1 MEQVYDSASSGIN
14 NLFSLIT
21 GIIMAVVVIIALII
35 FIKVCYKKVPPNQAF
50 IISGFHKKPRV
61 VSGRATFTI
70 PIIQRIDR
78 LNLGLIQ
85 SNIVTSAPVP
95 TADFIEV
102 SVSAVVN
109 FQISADQEQLDKA
122 TRNFLN
128 FSKEEISK
136 IASEV
141 LEGSM
146 REIIGQMLI
155 KDMVTDRETFNA
167 RVIQTAK
174 PDLNN
179 MGLDLIS
186 FNVQNFQ
193 DERGVIDKLGMD
205 QTAQITRDAA
215 IAKIEADR
223 EVELKNAEARDVTNA
238 RNTDADRAIAER
250 EQELAVTKAKLQI
263 EQDTKKAEADLA
275 YQIQTETKTREL
287 EIAKQEAAIAK
298 QEKEIEL
305 KEREVL
311 ITERKLEAE
320 IKKTSEADRYA
331 KEQAAEAALFE
342 VKKRSEAEKAQA
354 DAERYKQEAN
364 AEAQAALGRAEASV
378 IEAKGGAEA
387 KSNELQGL
395 AIANALKEQ
404 ADAYNSM
411 QNPYALLEKYIEMLP
426 LVAEAIAEPLSRVGN
441 ITMYGEG
448 NVANLVE
455 ETTRSTTQLNSA
467 ISDSLG
473 FDIQG
478 LLNGVVTGRAIGNG
492 IKGSPTDVLTADH
505 VVASASD
512 ARENVSQIMSEPS
525 KKKLSIPAQKNSAS
539 RQSETTE
546 SIDSKADTESDRAD
560 KSFYSDISLGST
572 ATQRT
577 ENQKVAEQIEE
588 RFKDDMIQAEGNDTE
603 KNRLANTITQ
613 AYAQSK
619 NLVYDSKTAEKV
631 RKTVLESLNNTDL
644 SALDSKQ
651 DVANFIKSD
660 LMPRL
665 LETE

>member
-1 MEQVYDSASSGIN
+1 MDQVYDSASSGIN
-14 NLFSLIT
+14 NLFSMMTGLIS
-21 GIIMAVVVIIALII
+21 AVVLIVALII
-35 FIKVCYKKVPPNQAF
+35 LIKVCYKKVPPNQAF

-70 PIIQRIDR
+70 PIVQRIDR

-109 FQISADQEQLDKA
+109 FQISADQEQLEKA

-250 EQELAVTKAKLQI
+250 EQELAVTKAQLQI
-263 EQDTKKAEADLA
+263 VQDTKKAEADLA

-320 IKKTSEADRYA
+320 IKKTSEAERYA

-387 KSNELQGL
+387 KSNELRGL

-404 ADAYNSM
+404 AEAYNSM

-492 IKGSPTDVLTADH
+492 IKGSPAEAATPDRALI
-505 VVASASD
+505 SASD
-512 ARENVSQIMSEPS
+512 TKENDSQVAAKSSRKKPS
-525 KKKLSIPAQKNSAS
+525 TPKKKDDSPTQPKTPENCASEADMETVQADQSNNSKTSHDAMPAQEA
-539 RQSETTE
+539 Q
-546 SIDSKADTESDRAD
+546 
-560 KSFYSDISLGST
+560 
-572 ATQRT
+572 
-577 ENQKVAEQIEE
+577 NQQVAKQIEE
-588 RFKDDMIQAEGNDTE
+588 QLKDDMIQTEGNDE
-603 KNRLANTITQ
+603 DKNRLADTITQ

-619 NLVYDSKTAEKV
+619 NLLSDSTKTEKV
-631 RKTVLESLNNTDL
+631 RKVVLDSLNNIDL
-644 SALDSKQ
+644 STLNTKQ
-651 DVANFIKSD
+651 DVAQFIKSD

-665 LETE
+665 FETE